1 MAKCERFG
9 VGGSPSGKPTAKGR
23 TLRIGIIGAGNIG
36 TAIAKRLIPHGH
48 EIILSYSR
56 DPVALEAAAVA
67 LGARSGTPRE
77 AVAFGDVV
85 ALTVPW
91 STVFDALAQAGPL
104 GDKILWDCTNALNAD
119 MSGLVVGTT
128 SSGGEEVAK
137 FAAGGR
143 VVKGIPP
150 FAQLLHSDDPTVGG
164 RPVGVFVAGDDAEAK
179 RVVADLL
186 SALPAAVTDVGT
198 LDAARFIEPAMML
211 LVRLAYGQGLGPRIA
226 FDLIR

>member
-1 MAKCERFG
+1 M
-9 VGGSPSGKPTAKGR
+9 
-23 TLRIGIIGAGNIG
+23 RIGIVGAGNIG
-36 TAIAKRLIPHGH
+36 TAIAKRLAPQGH
-48 EIILSYSR
+48 EIMLSYSR
-56 DPVALEAAAVA
+56 EPAALAKSARA
-67 LGARSGTPRE
+67 LGATSGTPSE

-91 STVFDALAQAGPL
+91 STVFDALGQAGDL
-104 GDKILWDCTNALNAD
+104 GQKILWDCTNALNTD

-128 SSGGEEVAK
+128 TSGGEEIAK

-164 RPVGVFVAGDDAEAK
+164 RPVGVFVAGDDQQAK
-179 RVVADLL
+179 AIVAGLL
-186 SALPAAVTDVGT
+186 TALPATVTDAGT

-211 LVRLAYGQGLGPRIA
+211 LVRLAYGEGFGPRIA
-226 FDLIR
+226 LDLVR